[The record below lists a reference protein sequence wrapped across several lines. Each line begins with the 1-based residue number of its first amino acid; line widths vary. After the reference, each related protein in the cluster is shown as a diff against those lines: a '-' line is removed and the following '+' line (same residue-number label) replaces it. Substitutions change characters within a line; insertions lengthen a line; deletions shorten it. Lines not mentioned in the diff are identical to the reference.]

1 MKKPLAQ
8 CTAEEKYTAA
18 MLIRTIA
25 RSQREFVS
33 MTGAKNF
40 TYDAEKERGS
50 LEFTI
55 NPRYMANKAARVEIR
70 CTYADLISIYF
81 YSRKGKLIDSMKDY
95 YGDCVLPTFREKT
108 ALATI
113 MPRCINVIE
122 VYA

>member
-1 MKKPLAQ
+1 MKKPIAQ

-25 RSQREFVS
+25 RGFREFVT

-40 TYDAEKERGS
+40 TYDAENERGS

-70 CTYADLISIYF
+70 CTCADLISIFF
-81 YSRKGKLIDSMKDY
+81 YTRKGKLIDSMEGFFGED
-95 YGDCVLPTFREKT
+95 VLPTFREKT

-113 MPRCINVIE
+113 MPRCINIIE